1 MTVTRI
7 PVLRLAALL
16 ALMLAA
22 LPRSAAAAPA
32 EAPRAPVM
40 PRLIIAVSVD
50 QFSAGL
56 FQQYRSGWTGGLRRL
71 ADQGVVF
78 ASGYQSHA
86 ATETC
91 PGHSTLLTG
100 RHPSAT
106 GIVANNWLDRASGR
120 PVYCVEDP
128 AHPVPGRP
136 DQPRGPANLKVSTF
150 GEWLKQADPRSRVF
164 GVSGKDRA
172 AITMTGHQPDGVF
185 WWDDE
190 RGFTTSV
197 PAGTD
202 ETQRLA
208 PVAEF
213 NRRLFT
219 GWLAHAPAWK
229 VADPRC
235 LARQGTQRYGDL
247 LLEHRLPPPGGSAA
261 PGEPF
266 ALRNAPLLQKW
277 FRASPGLDAVT
288 LQLAESLIRRYH
300 LGHGEA
306 PDLLAI
312 SLSATDYIGHR
323 YGTQGPEMCDQVAQ
337 LDALLGAFL
346 DRITAL
352 QVPTV
357 LVLSAD
363 HGSVDAAERLARHA
377 IPAVRIDTNRLVEE
391 INRELRVRLNLQFDA
406 LAGDAQQLY
415 LSPKAGD
422 DAARQRIL
430 DAAVALLR
438 QRPEVQA
445 VFTREQIAR
454 SQPRPGTPVDELSLA
469 ERYAESYD
477 PQRSADLFVA
487 LLPYASTG
495 VPARPGDV
503 IAGHGSPW
511 NYDRRVPII
520 FWWPGAR
527 GFEQSLPVE
536 TVDIAPTLARLSRIS
551 TPELDGRCLN
561 LDGPR
566 GDSCAAGVH

>member
-1 MTVTRI
+1 MTRTCTFT
-7 PVLRLAALL
+7 LRLAVLL
-16 ALMLAA
+16 AVTL
-22 LPRSAAAAPA
+22 AAAPRTVWA
-32 EAPRAPVM
+32 DRIEAARAPVA
-40 PRLIIAVSVD
+40 PQLIIAVSVD

-56 FQQYRSGWTGGLRRL
+56 FEHYRSGWTGGLRRL

-78 ASGYQSHA
+78 PNGYQSHA

-120 PVYCVEDP
+120 PVYCVLDP

-136 DQPRGPANLKVSTF
+136 DRPRGPANLKVSTF
-150 GEWLKQADPRSRVF
+150 GEWLKLADPRSRVF

-202 ETQRLA
+202 EAQRLA

-213 NRRLFT
+213 NHRLFAR
-219 GWLAHAPAWK
+219 WLTHAPEWK
-229 VADPRC
+229 PANPSC
-235 LARQGTQRYGDL
+235 LTRQISLRYGDL
-247 LLEHRLPPPGGSAA
+247 LLDHRLPPPGGRAA
-261 PGEPF
+261 PGETF
-266 ALRNAPLLQKW
+266 TLENAPPLQQW

-288 LQLAESLIRRYH
+288 LQLAESLIKRYH
-300 LGHGEA
+300 LGQGDA
-306 PDLLAI
+306 PDLLTI

-323 YGTQGPEMCDQVAQ
+323 YGNQGPEMCDQMAH

-346 DRITAL
+346 DHIAAL
-352 QVPTV
+352 KVSTV

-363 HGSVDAAERLARHA
+363 HGSVDAAERLARDA
-377 IPAVRIDTNRLVEE
+377 IPAVRIDTNRLVDET
-391 INRELRVRLNLQFDA
+391 NRELRARLSLQFDA
-406 LAGDAQQLY
+406 LAGDGQHLY
-415 LSPKAGD
+415 VSPKAGD
-422 DAARQRIL
+422 DVARQRIAEAA
-430 DAAVALLR
+430 AAVLR
-438 QRPEVQA
+438 QRPEVRM
-445 VFTREQIAR
+445 VFTRDQIAR

-469 ERYAESYD
+469 ERFAESYD

-495 VPARPGDV
+495 VPARPGDA
-503 IAGHGSPW
+503 IAGHGSLW
-511 NYDRRVPII
+511 NYDRRVPIV
-520 FWWPGAR
+520 FWWPGAQ

-536 TVDIAPTLARLSRIS
+536 TVDIAPTLAKLSRIK

-561 LDGPR
+561 LDGER
-566 GDSCAAGVH
+566 GDSCAASPP